1 MTKINKIL
9 LVMLIPVMIAGM
21 GFAANG
27 STKNSDKMFEKIKSM
42 FSKNYTDLDGKS
54 FKEKFKSEK
63 NAVLLDVRTAA
74 EYNSGKIPGAKNID
88 VMSSS
93 FDSKVEALDKTKV
106 YFVYC
111 RSGARSGSACNL
123 MASKG
128 FEVYN
133 LRGGIGAW

>member
-1 MTKINKIL
+1 
-9 LVMLIPVMIAGM
+9 
-21 GFAANG
+21 
-27 STKNSDKMFEKIKSM
+27 MFEKIMNM

-88 VMSSS
+88 IMSSS

>member
-1 MTKINKIL
+1 
-9 LVMLIPVMIAGM
+9 
-21 GFAANG
+21 
-27 STKNSDKMFEKIKSM
+27 MFEKIKSM

-54 FKEKFKSEK
+54 FKEKFQSEK
-63 NAVLLDVRTAA
+63 NAVLLDVRTSA

-88 VMSSS
+88 IMSAG
-93 FDSKVEALDKTKV
+93 FESKVDALDKTKV

-111 RSGARSGSACNL
+111 RSGARSGSACNI